1 MCLAV
6 PMCLEA
12 VDGAQGTVRSGGVR
26 LQVRLDLVPDAA
38 TGDWVLVHAGY
49 AIAAIDED
57 EAAETL
63 ALLQQVAAEVR
74 WDDR

>member
-1 MCLAV
+1 
-6 PMCLEA
+6 MCLEE

-49 AIAAIDED
+49 AIAAIDEA

-63 ALLQQVAAEVR
+63 ALLRQVAAEIR

>member
-6 PMCLEA
+6 PMCLEE
-12 VDGAQGTVRSGGVR
+12 VDGPSGTVRSGGVQ
-26 LQVRLDLVPDAA
+26 LQIRLDLVPDAGA
-38 TGDWVLVHAGY
+38 GDWVLVHAGY

-63 ALLQQVAAEVR
+63 ALLQQVAAEIR

>member
-6 PMCLEA
+6 PMRLDEL
-12 VDGAQGTVRSGGVR
+12 DGPQGTVRSGGVR
-26 LQVRLDLVPDAA
+26 LQVRLDLLPDAA
-38 TGDWVLVHAGY
+38 AGDWVLVHAGY
-49 AIAAIDED
+49 AIAVLDEA

-63 ALLQQVAAEVR
+63 ALLRQVAAEIR